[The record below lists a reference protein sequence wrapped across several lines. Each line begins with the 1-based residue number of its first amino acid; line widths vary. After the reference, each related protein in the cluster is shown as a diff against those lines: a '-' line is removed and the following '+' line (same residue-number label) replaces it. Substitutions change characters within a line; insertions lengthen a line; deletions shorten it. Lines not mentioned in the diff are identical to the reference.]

1 MSAAAALSRRE
12 RCGGVSMVATKAV
25 RVAFIVALALAVAAC
40 SREQRDWRN
49 TQGADTIEAYEQFLK
64 DHPSSELAAQAR
76 TRVEQLAED
85 RDWQKAGTADTLEG
99 YQQFVS
105 QHPNGKWAQ
114 EARIRI
120 ENFSLA
126 ETQPAAPSEPA
137 GDVVT
142 PGTARAPMEP
152 GAPAPKPGAN
162 APVAKATAPK
172 PASEKPVSP
181 RPATTPAA
189 SAPPAAKAK
198 AEPKAP
204 AAVAADPRRFAIQLG
219 AFTSEERARSAW
231 QHVTSRHAAELAGL
245 SPHYVLANTSSG
257 RLVRLQA
264 TVRDEARA
272 RSLCA
277 ALRKTSDACVV
288 VPPRS

>member
-1 MSAAAALSRRE
+1 
-12 RCGGVSMVATKAV
+12 
-25 RVAFIVALALAVAAC
+25 VAFIVALALAVAAC

-49 TQGADTIEAYEQFLK
+49 TQAADSIESYEQFLK

-85 RDWQKAGTADTLEG
+85 RDWQKAGSADTLEA

-126 ETQPAAPSEPA
+126 ETQPAAPSEPS
-137 GDVVT
+137 GDAVT
-142 PGTARAPMEP
+142 PGTSALAASAPKSAPAAARPAASPAPAVARASEP
-152 GAPAPKPGAN
+152 NPAPKP
-162 APVAKATAPK
+162 APK
-172 PASEKPVSP
+172 PAP
-181 RPATTPAA
+181 RPAATAA
-189 SAPPAAKAK
+189 EAKAAAAQATKPK
-198 AEPKAP
+198 AESRGY
-204 AAVAADPRRFAIQLG
+204 AVQLG
-219 AFTSEERARSAW
+219 AFTSEDRARKAW
-231 QHVTSRHAAELAGL
+231 QAVSTRHASDLKGLA
-245 SPHYVLANTSSG
+245 PNYVAANTSSG

-264 TVRDEARA
+264 SVRGESEAR
-272 RSLCA
+272 RLCA
-277 ALRKTSDACVV
+277 ALKKTGDACVV